1 MTIDQSS
8 TQIRKNSEMGDKNK
22 IYYSFATLNDLE
34 SLVALH
40 FKCFTGKEHI
50 IINFGRPFVL
60 SSFRWFITS
69 PNNFIVIA
77 KQGNNLIGYQTVS
90 EGPYN
95 IPMLLAGWREAI
107 RGLIFHPWLVFRPEI
122 IRRLQTLLFQR
133 QKTTPKNGRT
143 GYLAFIGV
151 DPNSRG
157 KGVGKALVI
166 SAIRSCYERGMR
178 AITTGVLRQ
187 NINSIAMLEK
197 AGLVKVPEQTT
208 SRYVHLELN
217 LDQDDTFTDGF

>member
-1 MTIDQSS
+1 MTNKQSS
-8 TQIRKNSEMGDKNK
+8 SRIGMEIKKVGNNK
-22 IYYSFATLNDLE
+22 ICYSFATLSDID
-34 SLVALH
+34 SLVNLH

-77 KQGNNLIGYQTVS
+77 KQDNHLIGYQTVS

-122 IRRLQTLLFQR
+122 IRRLQALLFQR
-133 QKTTPKNGRT
+133 QKTTLKNGRT

-157 KGVGKALVI
+157 MGVGKALVI
-166 SAIRSCYERGMR
+166 AAIQNCKERGMR
-178 AITTGVLRQ
+178 AITTGVLRH
-187 NINSIAMLEK
+187 NVGSIAMLES
-197 AGLVKVPEQTT
+197 AGLKKVPEQTT
-208 SRYVHLELN
+208 NRYIHLELN
-217 LDQDDTFTDGF
+217 LEQDDPYKN